1 MKLKL
6 VKRLS
11 SFLIPTMAA
20 LSLSLGVVG
29 CSSSEEDGEIPDAE
43 MSEGYNAEANNNAS
57 LNNNALGNDAAMYGT
72 EIAENP
78 AGTELQNLVSEGG
91 SDAAGEAP
99 IDGVN
104 AGVDP
109 FAANADPLAYQ
120 NPAPNAPP
128 ENAFNGTEQGN
139 TEDEEYVEEEY
150 VEEEVVDGGEGGAAS
165 MPGAVPEIGTK
176 VAYYVSTGDT
186 LGSIAQKIFGS
197 KAKWKELA
205 QDNSISNPNRI
216 FAGDVIYYSVT
227 EQSKAFAESYEGAA
241 RKTVTVAAGDTLS
254 GISAKIYGSQGEWR
268 KLWKENGH
276 IKNPDIIKIGSV
288 LTYRVTN
295 ATAKLEDFEQNED
308 QVVTDASEEAELNQ
322 DAASDMVVIRE

>member
-6 VKRLS
+6 IKRLR

-29 CSSSEEDGEIPDAE
+29 CSSSGEEGDNPDAE
-43 MSEGYNAEANNNAS
+43 MSEGNNADANNNAA
-57 LNNNALGNDAAMYGT
+57 LNNNALGNDAAANGT
-72 EIAENP
+72 EVVENP

-91 SDAAGEAP
+91 TDAAGEAP
-99 IDGVN
+99 IDDAN
-104 AGVDP
+104 AGADP
-109 FAANADPLAYQ
+109 FAANADPLAAQ

-128 ENAFNGTEQGN
+128 GNAFNGTEQA
-139 TEDEEYVEEEY
+139 TEEGA
-150 VEEEVVDGGEGGAAS
+150 EEEVVDGGAEEGGSAS

-205 QDNSISNPNRI
+205 SDNNISNPNRI
-216 FAGDVIYYSVT
+216 FAGDVIYYTVN

-241 RKTVTVAAGDTLS
+241 RKTITVASGDTLS
-254 GISAKIYGSQGEWR
+254 GIAEKIYGSQGEWR

-276 IKNPDIIKIGSV
+276 IKNPDVIKVGSV

-295 ATAKLEDFEQNED
+295 ATAKVEDFEQDED
-308 QVVTDASEEAELNQ
+308 QALSDASDEAELNQ
-322 DAASDMVVIRE
+322 DTTPDMVVIRE

>member
-6 VKRLS
+6 IKRLR

-29 CSSSEEDGEIPDAE
+29 CSSSGEEGDNPDAE
-43 MSEGYNAEANNNAS
+43 MSEGNNADANNNAA
-57 LNNNALGNDAAMYGT
+57 LNNNALGNDVSANGT
-72 EIAENP
+72 EVVENP

-99 IDGVN
+99 VDGAN

-109 FAANADPLAYQ
+109 FAANADPLA
-120 NPAPNAPP
+120 NPAPNTPP
-128 ENAFNGTEQGN
+128 DNAFNGTEQAAA
-139 TEDEEYVEEEY
+139 EEG
-150 VEEEVVDGGEGGAAS
+150 EEEVVDGGAGGEAS
-165 MPGAVPEIGTK
+165 MPGAVPEMGTK

-186 LGSIAQKIFGS
+186 LGLIAQKIFGS

-205 QDNSISNPNRI
+205 QDNNISNPNRI

-241 RKTVTVAAGDTLS
+241 RKTITVAAGDTLS

-276 IKNPDIIKIGSV
+276 IKNPDVIKVGSV

-295 ATAKLEDFEQNED
+295 ATAKLEDFESDED
-308 QVVTDASEEAELNQ
+308 QALSDASDEAELNQ
-322 DAASDMVVIRE
+322 DSTPDMVVIRE